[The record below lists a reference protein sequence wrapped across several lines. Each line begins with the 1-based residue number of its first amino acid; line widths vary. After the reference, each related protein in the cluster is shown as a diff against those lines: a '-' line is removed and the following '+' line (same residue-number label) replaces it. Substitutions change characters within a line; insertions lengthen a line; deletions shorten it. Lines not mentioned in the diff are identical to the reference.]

1 MDNPES
7 QETLGKRHTT
17 KTNNTKDTTQKTK
30 RMSNMDP
37 NKENTI
43 VNPGRIREG

>member
-7 QETLGKRHTT
+7 QETLGKIHTT
-17 KTNNTKDTTQKTK
+17 KTNNAKDTTQRTK
-30 RMSNMDP
+30 KP
-37 NKENTI
+37 V